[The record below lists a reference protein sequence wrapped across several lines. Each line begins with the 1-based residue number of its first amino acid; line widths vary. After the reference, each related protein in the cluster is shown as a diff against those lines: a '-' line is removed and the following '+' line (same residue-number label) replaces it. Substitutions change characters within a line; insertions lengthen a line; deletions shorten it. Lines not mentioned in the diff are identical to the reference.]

1 MIKLLKLLQETLD
14 TEIAKLKE
22 FGYEVVEKYE
32 ISPYTMLLLHNTEED
47 IYEISLTTGE
57 DDFTTF
63 DAQVKKPPRHQSNF
77 KAIANEL
84 VEKVKEWLKA
94 YGTRKKPYLFIGS
107 FNKARTYR
115 YHSIFKKMGLKVGEI
130 SFYEN
135 ENLPDSYDFKVYR

>member
-1 MIKLLKLLQETLD
+1 MIKLLKLLQESLD

-63 DAQVKKPPRHQSNF
+63 DAQVKKTPSHQSNF

-84 VEKVKEWLKA
+84 VEKVKEWLET
-94 YGTRKKPYLFIGS
+94 YGDLFVGS

-130 SFYEN
+130 GFYEN
-135 ENLPDSYDFKVYR
+135 ENLPDSYDFKVYK